1 MVEAVQVS
9 SRFPVLPLRDQV
21 MFPNMVVPILVMRE
35 KSIQA
40 LEDAMMGD
48 QLVLLLLQKDP
59 AQDEPKSKDLYRVGV
74 VARVMQVLKLPN
86 GVLRV
91 LFEGLARASVAR
103 FIGGKAFLKANV
115 QMVSE
120 EVTPSSDLD
129 AHLRKLVD
137 YFTEYVKL
145 NRQIP
150 DEVLMAVGNLETPRR
165 LADTVA
171 AYIMQKAPIKQEILE
186 ALDLNEQL
194 DKMIRI
200 LASEREI
207 LEIEQKI
214 DVSVRGAIQKNQR
227 EFYLHEQI
235 KAIREELGEERDIA
249 DEIAELE
256 KQIKEAKMPEEVGKK
271 AHTELN
277 RLKKMYPMSP
287 ESTVVRNYLD
297 WLIALPWQKQTED
310 NLDLTA
316 AQKILDEDHHG
327 LKEPKERIVEYLAV
341 LNLVKKIKGPILCLV
356 GPPGT
361 GKTSLGKSVARALN
375 RKFIQMSLG
384 GVRDEAEIRGHR
396 RTYIGSMP
404 GRIIQSIRRAE
415 TKNPVFLLDE
425 VDKMSMD
432 FRGDPSAA
440 LLEVLDPEQNSTF
453 NDHYL
458 EVDFDL
464 SEVMF
469 LTTANVMQSIP
480 PPLLDR
486 MEVIRLPGYLEHE
499 KLKIA
504 QKFLIP
510 KQLKEHGIKK
520 KQLRFTDGALRR
532 IIRSYTA
539 EAGVRNLQREIS
551 AICRKVARKLVEGQ
565 KAEVR
570 GQRPEA
576 RSQKAE
582 AGGQRPEVRS
592 QKLEAGGQKSEVGTG
607 GSQPQP
613 QPQPFFVIHTR
624 DVEAYLGLPKMEEK
638 QKAAEDQIGVA
649 TGLAWTQNGG
659 DILSIEV
666 NLLKGK
672 GDLILT
678 GKLGDVMQESARAA
692 LSYIRSVAD
701 QWGIEED
708 FYEKIDVHIHV
719 PEGAIPKDGPSAGVT
734 IATALLSALTNRAV
748 RRDVA
753 MTGEIT
759 LRGTV
764 LAIGG
769 LNEKV
774 LAAQRAGLHTIILPR
789 KNANAL
795 KELPEELKEGLEFV
809 LAHHIDD
816 VLEVALV

>member
-1 MVEAVQVS
+1 MAEAVQIP

-40 LEDAMMGD
+40 LEDAMMGE
-48 QLVLLLLQKDP
+48 QLILLLLQKDP
-59 AQDEPKSKDLYRVGV
+59 AQDEPGSKDLYRVGV
-74 VARVMQVLKLPN
+74 VARIMQVLKLPN

-91 LFEGLARASVAR
+91 LFEGLARASVTR
-103 FIGGKAFLKANV
+103 FIAGKAFLKANV
-115 QMVSE
+115 KMVSE
-120 EVTPSSDLD
+120 EVTPSSELD
-129 AHLRKLVD
+129 AHLRKLMD

-194 DKMIRI
+194 EKMIRI

-214 DVSVRGAIQKNQR
+214 DGQVRGAIQKNQR

-235 KAIREELGEERDIA
+235 KAIRQELGEEGDTA

-256 KQIKEAKMPEEVGKK
+256 KQIAAAKMPEEVGKK
-271 AHTELN
+271 AHAELN

-310 NLDLTA
+310 NLDLAA
-316 AQKILDEDHHG
+316 AQKILDEDHYG

-341 LNLVKKIKGPILCLV
+341 VNLVKKIKGPILCLV

-396 RTYIGSMP
+396 RTYIGS
-404 GRIIQSIRRAE
+404 
-415 TKNPVFLLDE
+415 
-425 VDKMSMD
+425 
-432 FRGDPSAA
+432 
-440 LLEVLDPEQNSTF
+440 LEVLDPEQNSTF

-464 SEVMF
+464 SETMF
-469 LTTANVMQSIP
+469 ITTANVMQSIP

-539 EAGVRNLQREIS
+539 EAGVRNLQREIA

-565 KAEVR
+565 KAE
-570 GQRPEA
+570 G
-576 RSQKAE
+576 K
-582 AGGQRPEVRS
+582 
-592 QKLEAGGQKSEVGTG
+592 KSETLGKNA
-607 GSQPQP
+607 S
-613 QPQPFFVIHTR
+613 FIIHTR
-624 DVEAYLGLPKMEEK
+624 DVETYLGLPKMEEK

-672 GDLILT
+672 GDLTLT

-701 QWGIEED
+701 RWGIEED
-708 FYEKIDVHIHV
+708 FYEKTDVHIHV

-816 VLEVALV
+816 VLEVAFVESSKE

>member
-1 MVEAVQVS
+1 MAEAVQNP
-9 SRFPVLPLRDQV
+9 SRFPVLQLRDQV

-35 KSIQA
+35 KSIRA

-48 QLVLLLLQKDP
+48 QLILLLLQKDP
-59 AQDEPKSKDLYRVGV
+59 AQDEPASKDLYRVGV
-74 VARVMQVLKLPN
+74 VARIMQVLKLPN
-86 GVLRV
+86 GVVRV
-91 LFEGLARASVAR
+91 LFEGLARASVTR
-103 FIGGKAFLKANV
+103 FIGGKAFLKAKV
-115 QMVSE
+115 KMVSE
-120 EVTPSSDLD
+120 EVTPSSELD

-165 LADTVA
+165 MADTVA

-214 DVSVRGAIQKNQR
+214 DGQVRGAIQKNQR

-235 KAIREELGEERDIA
+235 KAIREELGEEGDIA
-249 DEIAELE
+249 DEVAELE

-316 AQKILDEDHHG
+316 AQQILDEDHYG

-361 GKTSLGKSVARALN
+361 GKTSLGRSVARALN

-440 LLEVLDPEQNSTF
+440 LLEVLDPEQNNTF

-499 KLKIA
+499 KLQIA

-510 KQLKEHGIKK
+510 KQLKEHGIQK

-565 KAEVR
+565 KSEVGGQKPQVR
-570 GQRPEA
+570 GQRSEARSQKPETGGQRPEA
-576 RSQKAE
+576 VEK
-582 AGGQRPEVRS
+582 
-592 QKLEAGGQKSEVGTG
+592 KSETLGK
-607 GSQPQP
+607 SAS
-613 QPQPFFVIHTR
+613 FIIHTR
-624 DVEAYLGLPKMEEK
+624 DVETYLGLPKMEEK

-666 NLLKGK
+666 NLLRGK
-672 GDLILT
+672 GDLTLT

-816 VLEVALV
+816 VLEAALV

>member
-1 MVEAVQVS
+1 MAEAVQTP
-9 SRFPVLPLRDQV
+9 SRFPILPLRDQV

-35 KSIQA
+35 KSIRA

-48 QLVLLLLQKDP
+48 QLILLLLQKDP
-59 AQDEPKSKDLYRVGV
+59 AQDEPASKDLYRVGV
-74 VARVMQVLKLPN
+74 VARIMQVLKLPN
-86 GVLRV
+86 GVVRV

-103 FIGGKAFLKANV
+103 FIGGKAFLKAKV
-115 QMVSE
+115 KMVSE
-120 EVTPSSDLD
+120 EVTPSSELD

-150 DEVLMAVGNLETPRR
+150 DEVLLAVGNLEPPRR

-171 AYIMQKAPIKQEILE
+171 AYIMQKAPVKQEILE

-214 DVSVRGAIQKNQR
+214 DGQVRGAIQKNQR

-235 KAIREELGEERDIA
+235 KAIREELGEEGDIA
-249 DEIAELE
+249 DEVAELG
-256 KQIKEAKMPEEVGKK
+256 KKIKDAKMPKEVGKK

-316 AQKILDEDHHG
+316 AQQILDEDHYG

-440 LLEVLDPEQNSTF
+440 LLEVLDPEQNNTF

-510 KQLKEHGIKK
+510 KQLKEHGIQK

-565 KAEVR
+565 KSEVGGQRSEARGQKPEAGQRSEVR
-570 GQRPEA
+570 SQRPEA
-576 RSQKAE
+576 AE
-582 AGGQRPEVRS
+582 
-592 QKLEAGGQKSEVGTG
+592 KKSETLGKNA
-607 GSQPQP
+607 S
-613 QPQPFFVIHTR
+613 FIIHTR
-624 DVEAYLGLPKMEEK
+624 DVETYLGLPKMEEK

-672 GDLILT
+672 GDLTLT

-708 FYEKIDVHIHV
+708 FYEKTDVHIHV

-734 IATALLSALTNRAV
+734 IATALLSALTKRAV

-816 VLEVALV
+816 VLEAALV